1 MMHMLAVKITKYLVS
16 KGVYWVCV
24 YRVLGVC
31 VCTGC
36 VVCVCVCTGCVLGVG
51 VCGLVKSYEFSYV
64 IKEKERNCSMSYFK
78 PIIFDSS
85 L

>member
-24 YRVLGVC
+24 CVCTVYWVCVCVYCVLGVC

-36 VVCVCVCTGCVLGVG
+36 ALGVYWVWVCVWIGEEL
-51 VCGLVKSYEFSYV
+51 
-64 IKEKERNCSMSYFK
+64 
-78 PIIFDSS
+78 
-85 L
+85 